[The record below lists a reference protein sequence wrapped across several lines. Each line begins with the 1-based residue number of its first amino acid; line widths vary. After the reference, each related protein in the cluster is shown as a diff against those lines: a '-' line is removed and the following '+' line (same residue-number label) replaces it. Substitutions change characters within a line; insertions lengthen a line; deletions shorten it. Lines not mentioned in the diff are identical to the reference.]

1 MLHHCSGERRS
12 PTACYTTA
20 LSAHGG
26 SFLAEALLGGRQAE
40 KLWSSTALLSKGG
53 RTKLPGGG
61 LKPRTSE
68 LLGGGARS
76 PNVSPNGWFDCATAR
91 MVYLI

>member
-61 LKPRTSE
+61 GVEAPDIGVAR
-68 LLGGGARS
+68 GGCPVAERLAERL
-76 PNVSPNGWFDCATAR
+76 V
-91 MVYLI
+91 

>member
-61 LKPRTSE
+61 
-68 LLGGGARS
+68 GGGSPGQRS
-76 PNVSPNGWFDCATAR
+76 WWGGGPGMSGV
-91 MVYLI
+91 